1 MTNHTAANAN
11 QTQRPLVHDVVLRLR
26 EELTPIY
33 GQGESD
39 AMIRLIFE
47 HLKNWGPVDIIIH
60 ERQPVSEF
68 IEGEIDKILERLRRH
83 EPIQYI
89 LGMTYFYGM
98 NFRVGPGVLI
108 PRPET
113 EELIDIIVNSNKEKD
128 LKVLDIATGS
138 GCIAIAL
145 SRNLLFPQVEAF
157 DISPKAL
164 EVARRNAEVLK
175 TRVDFFEADMF
186 KWMPKEADYDIIVS
200 NPPYIDSSEKDDMA
214 PNVLHYEPHE
224 ALFVPDDNP
233 MAYYK
238 RIADIGMAGLKPGG
252 RLYLEINPRHA
263 DELVEY
269 YKGKD
274 YTDVAIQLDIHG
286 KKRFLKCRRP
296 SVEC

>member
-1 MTNHTAANAN
+1 MTNNTPATGK
-11 QTQRPLVHDVVLRLR
+11 QPQRPLVHDVVLRLR

-68 IEGEIDKILERLRRH
+68 IEGEINKILERLQQH

-113 EELIDIIVNSNKEKD
+113 EELIDLIINSNKEKD
-128 LKVLDIATGS
+128 LRVLDIATGS

-145 SRNLLFPQVEAF
+145 ARNLLFPQVEAF
-157 DISPKAL
+157 DISCKAL
-164 EVARRNAEVLK
+164 DVAARNAEVLK
-175 TRVDFFEADMF
+175 TNVKFFEADMY
-186 KWMPKEADYDIIVS
+186 KWMPNAEVYDIIVS
-200 NPPYIDSSEKDDMA
+200 NPPYIDQAEKNDMA

-233 MAYYK
+233 MGYYK
-238 RIADIGMAGLKPGG
+238 RIADIGIKGLKPGG
-252 RLYLEINPRHA
+252 KLYLEINPRHA
-263 DELVEY
+263 DELVDFY
-269 YKGKD
+269 SSKG
-274 YTDVAIQLDIHG
+274 YADVNILLDIHG
-286 KKRFLKCRRP
+286 KKRFLKCRKP
-296 SVEC
+296 SQD